1 MWLARQAERGLYTS
15 IGMADLSERLR
26 IVQDDVAKQVGK
38 LALPVAYEPE
48 ATPPGFRIRSEP

>member
-1 MWLARQAERGLYTS
+1 MT
-15 IGMADLSERLR
+15 DLSERLR

-48 ATPPGFRIRSEP
+48 AAPPGFKIQPEP